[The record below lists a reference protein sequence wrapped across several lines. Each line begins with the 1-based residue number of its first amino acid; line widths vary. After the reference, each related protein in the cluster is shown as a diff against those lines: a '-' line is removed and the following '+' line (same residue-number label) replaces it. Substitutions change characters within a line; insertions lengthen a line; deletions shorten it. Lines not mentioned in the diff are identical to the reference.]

1 MEKLEFDLDLKFLRD
16 IVENSPDI
24 IFTINP
30 DGIVR
35 YINQTFTKLLGYEKE
50 EIIGKSIR
58 IVSIDDNVYNA
69 CMMEVKATGKCLDQE
84 TIFRKK
90 DGTIIHVVKN
100 VNAVYDKEGN
110 ISYLIINARDL
121 THLDELNKE
130 LNRLSKLYEERYNLI
145 YKVFLNINDAVA
157 ILDKDGYYIEQNK
170 AYENLLG
177 YSIEELKGKAPV
189 IHMPEEKYKEILKI
203 IEQRGLFGGEV
214 RIKDKEGNFKDVYL
228 FAFNVKDEEGKTLYY
243 VNIKRDITKEK
254 ELIYWDK
261 LTGLPNRIKLLEDL
275 KSGKHLKL
283 ILLNIDSFGDINNVY
298 GYEIGDVVLKSVAKR
313 LLNFCQEH
321 KLQVYRFSGDEFAI
335 WIDRYFPERD
345 FEIFLEGLIYHIESK
360 PVEVD
365 GYSIKLDIT
374 AGVAECNDPIELM
387 RKTNMVLK
395 HAKEMKKPYVIYSK
409 DMNLEKKYKESR
421 FWLDVLKDA
430 IKNDE
435 LVVFYQ
441 GIMDNRLLKINKYEA
456 LIRLRLDDKIVS
468 PHCFLE
474 VAKKSKLYPAITKK
488 VISEAIKFAK
498 EWEISINLSI
508 KDIQDEETVLYIIET
523 LKHHRPKITFEI
535 LESEGIENYEDV
547 SRFIKSVKEYD
558 CKIAIDDFGSGYS
571 NFINVLKLDVDYL
584 KIDASIIKNI
594 HLDRHAQIIAET
606 IVEFAKKLGI
616 KTIAEFVHS
625 KEVFEKVVELGID
638 YSQGYY
644 IDEPKPG
651 LSIPFDGR

>member
-58 IVSIDDNVYNA
+58 IVSIDDNIYNA

-261 LTGLPNRIKLLEDL
+261 LTGLPNRLKLLEDL

-395 HAKEMKKPYVIYSK
+395 HAKEMKKPYVIYSE

-435 LVVFYQ
+435 LVVFCQ

-468 PHCFLE
+468 PNCFLE

-488 VISEAIKFAK
+488 VISEVIKFAK

-651 LSIPFDGR
+651 LSIPFDVR

>member
-1 MEKLEFDLDLKFLRD
+1 MEKLEFNLDLKFLRD

-387 RKTNMVLK
+387 RKTNIVLK
-395 HAKEMKKPYVIYSK
+395 HAKEMKKPYVIYSE

-468 PHCFLE
+468 PNCFLE

-488 VISEAIKFAK
+488 VISEVIKFAK

-651 LSIPFDGR
+651 LSIPFDVR